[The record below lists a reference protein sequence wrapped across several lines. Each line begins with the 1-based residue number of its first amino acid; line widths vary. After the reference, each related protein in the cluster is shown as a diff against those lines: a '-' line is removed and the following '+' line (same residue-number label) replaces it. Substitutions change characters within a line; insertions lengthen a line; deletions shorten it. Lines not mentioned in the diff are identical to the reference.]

1 MPLTRREFI
10 PIAASVA
17 SGVTFGQTKQ
27 DLIFKANGC
36 ELQVDNSGSVA
47 LFRAEG
53 LDLLNA
59 RLGAFH
65 PRIVYPGKAI
75 NTCDTPRGVRR
86 QGPAAVFEYS
96 FHDPYPLD
104 VRWELE
110 LLDLGPRFT
119 ALKQKIVLRSEKP
132 IREQLMVQLPGN
144 IQLPSS
150 SREVFLPLK
159 NGVGRVKP
167 IRGLD
172 NEDDYVYEL
181 SGSCGSARP
190 QLLAI
195 PMVHERCAQ
204 SDVRLTHCTD
214 ALFTSLIR
222 LPFGD
227 QPGQTHWIYPASVGL
242 PAGEEERTVYTVVHR
257 GGPEEAMDAFYRTAL
272 AAVRPGPD
280 WLHDVAM
287 VDYDF
292 LSKNGRGWYAD
303 IGRLAELIPRS
314 DRPKVVLALHGWY
327 DSVGKYTFLPK
338 TGSLEKKW
346 TAFPAARS
354 PLVQSLGR
362 GPDAGALPTLLDTPG
377 YGWPRKSVEALEPVP
392 MSLEE
397 MHRRIRFA
405 KDRGFRVV
413 LYFADG
419 LNASDAL
426 KDIYDPA
433 RVLNWGGWEGPDTM
447 GKVYAQNP
455 IHPDVR
461 AFYMGY
467 TNALLGE
474 YGKELDG
481 FVWDETYTVKPG
493 AVGTGVA
500 AGYADRA
507 LMTLMREVAGAVA
520 AYPGLAFLSSDNIG
534 YQKDIRNAPYCL
546 MAHGTYQDSQCR
558 PEAWPYAIFPNFR
571 NTFWSCN
578 WAPVSNFEFMKF
590 GVESF
595 DVPVAISNGAFGDDI
610 GVSDM
615 TGPQLKRIMDLF
627 AVRRQKQ
634 MRIRW
639 IEERCA
645 APVYGGRP
653 IENRYN
659 IL

>member
-1 MPLTRREFI
+1 MPITRREFI
-10 PIAASVA
+10 PVAASVA
-17 SGVTFGQTKQ
+17 SSVVLGQIER
-27 DLIFKANGC
+27 DLIFEANGSQ
-36 ELQVDNSGSVA
+36 LKVDSSGSVA
-47 LFRAEG
+47 SFRAES
-53 LDLLNA
+53 LELVNA
-59 RLGAFH
+59 RLGALH
-65 PRIVYPGKAI
+65 PRIIYPGKAI
-75 NTCDTPRGVRR
+75 NTCDTPRNVRR

-110 LLDLGPRFT
+110 LLALGAHST

-132 IREQLMVQLPGN
+132 IQEEIMVQLPRT

-150 SREVFLPLK
+150 SRQVFLPLK
-159 NGVGRVKP
+159 NGVGRLKEV
-167 IRGLD
+167 RGLD

-181 SGSCGSARP
+181 SGSCGGSRP

-195 PMVHERCAQ
+195 PMVHESSPR
-204 SDVRLTHCTD
+204 SDVGLTHCTD
-214 ALFTSLIR
+214 VLFTSLIR

-227 QPGQTHWIYPASVGL
+227 QAGQIQWIYPATVGL
-242 PAGEEERTVYTVVHR
+242 PAGEEERTVYAVVHR
-257 GGPEEAMDAFYRTAL
+257 GGPEEAIAEFYRTAL
-272 AAVRPGPD
+272 TAVKPGPE

-287 VDYDF
+287 VDFDY
-292 LSKNGRGWYAD
+292 LSKNGRGWFAD
-303 IGRLAELIPRS
+303 ISRLSELIPRP
-314 DRPKVVLALHGWY
+314 DRPRVVLALHGWY
-327 DSVGKYTFLPK
+327 DLIGKYTFLPK
-338 TGSLEKKW
+338 TGALEKQW

-354 PLVQSLGR
+354 PLVQSWGR
-362 GPDAGALPTLLDTPG
+362 GPDAGNPPTLLGTPG

-405 KDRGFRVV
+405 KERGFRVV

-419 LNASDAL
+419 LNACDSL

-433 RVLNWGGWEGPDTM
+433 KVLNWGGWEGPDTL

-461 AFYMGY
+461 AFYNGY
-467 TNALLGE
+467 IHSLLDE

-493 AVGTGVA
+493 AIGSGAA

-507 LMTLMREVAGAVA
+507 LMTLMQEVAGAVA
-520 AYPGLAFLSSDNIG
+520 AYPGMAFLSSDNIG

-578 WAPVSNFEFMKF
+578 WAPVTNFEFTRF
-590 GVESF
+590 GVENF
-595 DVPVAISNGAFGDDI
+595 DVPVSISNGSFGDDI
-610 GVSDM
+610 GISDM
-615 TGPQLKRIMDLF
+615 TASQSKRVMDLF
-627 AVRRQKQ
+627 AARKQRQ

-639 IEERCA
+639 IEERN
-645 APVYGGRP
+645 PPRFYGGRS
-653 IENRYN
+653 IENKYN